1 MTNILDKILDV
12 TILAGIFASLI
23 LILFLIV
30 YIVKKPS
37 MFDKLIASDLLAMP
51 LICVIVLVSIYYKTF
66 SYISL
71 ILIITIICLV
81 GTVVT
86 AKFLAKKEVFSDDDS
101 K

>member
-1 MTNILDKILDV
+1 MDKILEYSI
-12 TILAGIFASLI
+12 ILGIFASI
-23 LILFLIV
+23 AMICFLLL

-37 MFDKLIASDLLAMP
+37 IFDKLIASDLLAMP
-51 LICVIVLVSIYYKTF
+51 LICFIVLVSMYFKTF

-81 GTVVT
+81 GTIVT
-86 AKFLAKKEVFSDDDS
+86 ARFLAKKEVFSDDT

>member
-1 MTNILDKILDV
+1 MTNLLDNILNY
-12 TILAGIFASLI
+12 TILVGIFSSLI
-23 LILFLIV
+23 FILFLI
-30 YIVKKPS
+30 IFIARKKS

-51 LICVIVLVSIYYKTF
+51 LICIIVLVSIYYKTF

-86 AKFLAKKEVFSDDDS
+86 AKFLATKEVFDNDDS